1 MNLSPIADHL
11 WQSTLFAAAAG
22 LLTLALRKNP
32 ARVRHW
38 LWIAASYKFL
48 VPLSVLI
55 ALSGSIAPVKTPLK
69 TQSSLAVA
77 MDQAVQPFTSPS
89 VSLPLYIAEPQA
101 QSRVPSVLL
110 GIWAFGFLGITVAW
124 WVRWRRIRAAVRAGS
139 PLDLEIPIPARSSR
153 TLLEPGVCGV
163 FRPILLLPDCFFDRL
178 TPEQWK
184 GVIAHEL
191 CHVRHKDNLAAAIHM
206 LVESVFWFHPLVWW
220 IGKRMVEERERA
232 CDEEVLRILRQ
243 PKAYAE
249 GILNVCKL
257 YVESPLT
264 CVSGVSGSNLK
275 KRIEVIMSNRMVLK
289 LNLARKL
296 ALAIAGM
303 AALVVPI
310 VIGVTNAPSVRA
322 QSAPKFDVASIK
334 PCPEG
339 RGGGNTKMGS
349 AGGSPIISPGR
360 LNTGCAL
367 LAGSYP
373 LAGLIQRVYGRL
385 GLGHVP
391 SLGSSLPISGGP
403 AWIYSDYYVINAEA
417 AGNASKETME
427 GPMLQALLED
437 RFKLKVHRESRQV
450 PVYELTVAKGGPKL
464 QPADGSCTQPDYS
477 TWPMPPLPAGKRYC
491 VNTGAGGRKGP
502 NTMLYQE
509 DATVDYVC
517 KLLTLVM
524 DRPVIDKT
532 GLTGKYKFHLE
543 FAIDQSTPGVIDA
556 SYAQP
561 SDAAPAPSIFTV
573 VQQELGLKLEAT
585 KGPRDF
591 LVIDHVE
598 RPSEN

>member
-11 WQSTLFAAAAG
+11 WQSTLFAAATG

-48 VPLSVLI
+48 VPLSVFI
-55 ALSGSIAPVKTPLK
+55 ALSGYIGSATAPVI
-69 TQSSLAVA
+69 TQSTLAVA
-77 MDQAVQPFTSPS
+77 MDQAVQPFTSPA
-89 VSLPLYIAEPQA
+89 VAPLLTAVPPPQ
-101 QSRVPSVLL
+101 SPLPSVLF
-110 GIWAFGFLGITVAW
+110 GVWAFGFLGITGAW
-124 WVRWRRIRAAVRAGS
+124 WVRWRRIRAAVRAGL
-139 PLDLEIPIPARSSR
+139 PMNLEIPIPARSSR
-153 TLLEPGVCGV
+153 TLLEPGVYGV
-163 FRPILLLPDCFFDRL
+163 FRPILLLPDGFFDRL

-184 GVIAHEL
+184 SVIAHEL

-232 CDEEVLRILRQ
+232 CDEEVLRIFGEPRV
-243 PKAYAE
+243 YAE

-275 KRIEVIMSNRMVLK
+275 KRIEAIMSNRIVFR
-289 LNLARKL
+289 LNFGKKVG
-296 ALAIAGM
+296 LAIAG
-303 AALVVPI
+303 AVALLVPI

-322 QSAPKFDVASIK
+322 QSAPRFDVASIR

-339 RGGGNTKMGS
+339 RGGGNTKMGPP
-349 AGGSPIISPGR
+349 GGSPIISPGR

-367 LAGSYP
+367 LAGAYP
-373 LAGLIQRVYGRL
+373 MAGLIQRAYGRL
-385 GLGHVP
+385 GLGRVP
-391 SLGSSLPISGGP
+391 SLGSALPISGGP
-403 AWIYSDYYVINAEA
+403 EWIYSYYYVINAEA
-417 AGNASKETME
+417 AGNISKETME

-437 RFKLKVHRESRQV
+437 RFKLKVHREARQV

-464 QPADGSCTQPDYS
+464 QRADGSCTQPDYS
-477 TWPMPPLPAGKRYC
+477 TFPMPPLPPGKRYC
-491 VNTGAGGRKGP
+491 RDTGVGGRKGP

-509 DATVDYVC
+509 EATVEYVC
-517 KLLTLVM
+517 RLLTLVL

-532 GLTGKYKFHLE
+532 GLTGKYSFHLD
-543 FAIDQSTPGVIDA
+543 FAIDQSTPGVLDA
-556 SYAQP
+556 SYGQP

-573 VQQELGLKLEAT
+573 VQELGLKLEAT